1 MEYVRTVDFDTL
13 LGTDA
18 RMSQALVDAGTG
30 ATNCAVSC
38 VKTPAG
44 QGSPEGLH
52 THRVDQLFYVLQGT
66 MMVAIE
72 EKVHSAGPG
81 TLVIFPAG
89 VPHRNWNNGPD
100 ATVHLSIVAPVPEEG
115 VPFATRVPTA

>member
-1 MEYVRTVDFDTL
+1 MEFVRTVDFDAL
-13 LGTDA
+13 LGSDA
-18 RMSQALVDAGTG
+18 RIVQALVDATTG
-30 ATNCAVSC
+30 AKHCAVSC

-52 THRVDQLFYVLQGT
+52 THRVDQLFYVLRGT

-72 EKVHSAGPG
+72 GTVQQAGPG

-89 VPHRNWNNGPD
+89 VPHRNWNEGPE